1 MLAPIS
7 PKKVRKVLK
16 RFRRAEKVP
25 CPRGELLKLLISE
38 ADPAV
43 PILRPT
49 AMDEARLACINANK
63 AYCLAKCGGCALTVG
78 FMPPG

>member
-16 RFRRAEKVP
+16 RFRREAVP

-38 ADPAV
+38 ADPTV

-49 AMDEARLACINANK
+49 EMDRARLACINANK
-63 AYCLAKCGGCALTVG
+63 AYCLARCGGCALTVG
-78 FMPPG
+78 WNPPA